1 MEDEKGQQEEK
12 RLDILADIRKTE
24 SPGRKNGAFLYAKAI
39 YGYYVEIQELSDEG
53 FTLATICSYF
63 QKKGILPDEADV
75 HSFRRAFR
83 REVARRKKATKT
95 KEARKKNITEK
106 KELTQKTPAAP
117 NVVPKA
123 DTEVRPIASAKCTQC
138 LKVNPDNT
146 FEIRPVDPDDLP
158 DIENIR

>member
-1 MEDEKGQQEEK
+1 MEDEKGQLEEK
-12 RLDILADIRKTE
+12 RLDILGDIRKTE
-24 SPGRKNGAFLYAKAI
+24 SPGRKGGAFPYAKTI
-39 YGYYVEIQELSDEG
+39 YGYYAEIQELSDEG
-53 FTLATICSYF
+53 FSLATICSYF
-63 QKKGILPDEADV
+63 QKKGILPGDADV

-83 REVARRKKATKT
+83 REVARRKKVTKT
-95 KEARKKNITEK
+95 KEARKKNVPEK
-106 KELTQKTPAAP
+106 KELVQKTPVAP

-123 DTEVRPIASAKCTQC
+123 DTEVQPIASAKFTQG